1 MYFRNWSSEVTD
13 LIQSKLLDDELN
25 GADAWDE
32 IKKTCCKTV
41 KDLRDILDR
50 LEKFQANELQVDQKQ
65 RKHTFFLISIHRYVQ
80 KNMLISYQRKNF
92 FFNLKFCFEDILI
105 LAIYLFIYLS
115 ASVCSVCRLLCA

>member
-13 LIQSKLLDDELN
+13 LIQSKLLYDELN

-65 RKHTFFLISIHRYVQ
+65 RKHTFFSNFYSSLRTKKYAYFIS
-80 KNMLISYQRKNF
+80 KEKLF
-92 FFNLKFCFEDILI
+92 F
-105 LAIYLFIYLS
+105 
-115 ASVCSVCRLLCA
+115 

>member
-50 LEKFQANELQVDQKQ
+50 LEKFQANELDQKQ

-80 KNMLISYQRKNF
+80 KNMLILYQRKNY